1 MIVDSVSVQPDQI
14 DSVAPTSMTNRMLRK
29 GSENVLKPAM
39 FSDMTESQTL
49 PNRSTTR
56 CRIIFTTAIRLSS
69 LQMMKLKL
77 SPFRLQNLV
86 LGLATAGILLTA
98 ASAFAQRLPGTENGE
113 WRYLGGDAGHTRSSP
128 LNQINGDNFGDLEV
142 AWIWRTDNFGPN
154 LDYFSRSTPIY
165 VDGMLY
171 TVATPRRQV
180 VAIDPDTGETLWAFR
195 EPETIRHLRSPRQAY
210 GKGVAYAEVDGRGV
224 IYVTSPAFFLWALDA
239 KTGRPLENWGTRV
252 PLEGFSDTGTIDLI
266 PPLVSDWGRWQDR
279 SASYDANYGIPRE
292 LGMVTASA
300 PPIVVN
306 GVVVVLVGHQ
316 PSYGQTRIEN
326 VPGDIMGFDAR
337 NGEFLWKFH
346 VIPRPGEV
354 GHETWHNDAWQWSGD
369 MSSWAPASAD
379 PELGLVY
386 IVTNASTVQ
395 TYAGH
400 RPGDNLFGGCILALD
415 VRTGERRWHFQIHR
429 SDQWNYDLPTPPML
443 MDLTVD
449 GQRIPALIQNTKQ
462 GLIFAFNRETGEPIW
477 PIEDRPV
484 FQTEVPGNYTSPTQP
499 YPTRP
504 EPVDRIVVDG
514 LTEEFVV
521 DYTPEL
527 KQQALEILS
536 HYRVGGLYVPPLPE
550 NHDNDFY
557 NNVGCIGGGNIIPH
571 PPVAD
576 PSTGLMFASHRR
588 RCFAPTFMAPTGGV
602 DEDDPN
608 YAVPSATGATPNST
622 PTTGTTVAAWL
633 PGGFREPSDAQASFV
648 SVTGLPTID
657 GVPLYKRMNNQLSAF
672 QMNTGE
678 RSWSVPVGETPD
690 VLTNNPHLAGLEIPN
705 TGGAGWSIQ
714 MVAGDLLVQTR
725 SLSQGTGQIVP
736 DAPLQLH
743 GRDKLTGEILG
754 SVELPAPGQ
763 YGMMTYMHEG
773 KQYIVVQIGSVQTGF
788 PGSLVAYAL
797 P

>member
-1 MIVDSVSVQPDQI
+1 MTKAQRRSFGLSIVVI
-14 DSVAPTSMTNRMLRK
+14 GVAS
-29 GSENVLKPAM
+29 A
-39 FSDMTESQTL
+39 
-49 PNRSTTR
+49 
-56 CRIIFTTAIRLSS
+56 A
-69 LQMMKLKL
+69 
-77 SPFRLQNLV
+77 LV
-86 LGLATAGILLTA
+86 LTA
-98 ASAFAQRLPGTENGE
+98 APADAQRLPGTENGE

-128 LNQINGDNFGDLEV
+128 LDQINGTNFSDLEI
-142 AWIWRTDNFGPN
+142 AWTWRGDNFGPN
-154 LDYFSRSTPIY
+154 VDYFNRSTPIY
-165 VDGMLY
+165 VDGVLY

-180 VAIDPDTGETLWAFR
+180 VAIDPGTGETLWTFR
-195 EPETIRHLRSPRQAY
+195 EPPTIRHSRSPRQAY

-224 IYVTSPAFFLWALDA
+224 IYVTTPAFFLWALDA
-239 KTGRPLENWGTRV
+239 KTGLPLENWGAPV
-252 PLEGFSDTGTIDLI
+252 PLDGFFDTGALDLI

-292 LGMVTASA
+292 LGMVTSSA

-306 GVVVVLVGHQ
+306 GVVVVLVGHE

-326 VPGDIMGFDAR
+326 VPGDIMGFDAAT
-337 NGEFLWKFH
+337 GAFLWKFH

-354 GHETWHNDAWQWSGD
+354 GHETWHDDAWQWSGD

-395 TYAGH
+395 SYAGH
-400 RPGDNLFGGCILALD
+400 RPGDNLFGGSVLALD
-415 VRTGERRWHFQIHR
+415 VKTGERRWHFQIHR

-449 GQRIPALIQNTKQ
+449 GEEIPALIQNTKQ

-484 FQTEVPGNYTSPTQP
+484 IQTEVPGNYTSPTQP

-504 EPVDRIVVDG
+504 APVDPIVVDG

-527 KQQALEILS
+527 KREALEILS
-536 HYRVGGLYVPPLPE
+536 HYRVGGLYVPALPE
-550 NHDNDFY
+550 DHTNDFF

-571 PPVAD
+571 PPVGD
-576 PSTGLMFASHRR
+576 PTTGLMFTSHRR
-588 RCFAPTFMAPTGGV
+588 RCFAPSFMAPTGGV
-602 DEDDPN
+602 DEDDPS
-608 YAVPSATGATPNST
+608 YAVPGAGGATPNST

-633 PGGFREPSDAQASFV
+633 PGGFRRPTAGQEPFV

-657 GVPLYKRMNNQLSAF
+657 GVPLFKLRDNQLSAY

-678 RSWSVPVGETPD
+678 RAWSLPIGETSD
-690 VLTNNPHLAGLEIPN
+690 VITRNPRLTGIDIPN
-705 TGGAGWSIQ
+705 AGGAGWSIQ
-714 MVAGDLLVQTR
+714 MVTGDLLVQTR
-725 SLSQGTGQIVP
+725 ALSEGTRQIVP

-743 GRDKLTGEILG
+743 GRDKRTGEILG
-754 SVELPAPGQ
+754 SVDLPAPGQ
-763 YGMMTYMHEG
+763 YGMMTYLHEG
-773 KQYIVVQIGSVQTGF
+773 KQYIVVQVGSIQTDF
-788 PGSLVAYAL
+788 PGSLVAFAL